1 VEKKKML
8 DYLIYLI
15 LGFVF
20 YKIVSPLGYCLYF
33 KWKYGEEIVI
43 KYIPLLGVFGLN
55 FKNEA

>member
-1 VEKKKML
+1 ML